1 MAVIKKVMAGDI
13 KLDGTDID
21 TYELSAS
28 VLTQSIQGSSVG
40 IAADTSTGVVALT
53 LPEIAELGLN
63 TSKLSVCIYDSGKNA
78 ATKNITVTAFAG
90 NKINN
95 LDALVV
101 DVDSANLILTICG
114 GDWVASN
121 TAI

>member
-53 LPEIAELGLN
+53 LPEIADLGLN